1 MNMNINPV
9 EINIKDNRKFG
20 EVAFLVDREDFIK
33 DLIRARKELGIKGL
47 NTYGSDIG
55 WSRSKESI
63 VNGLLKN
70 YHKDLSFRSVL
81 IDAVFYGKVEESKIS
96 DNAYCTIIYPHE
108 VMSDLKRGIAYP
120 ELAIIFSPNTKL
132 EEIKEVYKT
141 QASKLIGEYN
151 KNVLKSKR
159 KTPDTISN
167 IKRDRKWYWQHV
179 NGSSYQKIWEATKVK
194 DRPHD
199 REGVIKAVMQYRKRL
214 AMDI

>member
-96 DNAYCTIIYPHE
+96 DNAYCTIIYP
-108 VMSDLKRGIAYP
+108 
-120 ELAIIFSPNTKL
+120 
-132 EEIKEVYKT
+132 
-141 QASKLIGEYN
+141 
-151 KNVLKSKR
+151 
-159 KTPDTISN
+159 
-167 IKRDRKWYWQHV
+167 
-179 NGSSYQKIWEATKVK
+179 
-194 DRPHD
+194 
-199 REGVIKAVMQYRKRL
+199 
-214 AMDI
+214 

>member
-20 EVAFLVDREDFIK
+20 EV
-33 DLIRARKELGIKGL
+33 
-47 NTYGSDIG
+47 
-55 WSRSKESI
+55 
-63 VNGLLKN
+63 
-70 YHKDLSFRSVL
+70 
-81 IDAVFYGKVEESKIS
+81 
-96 DNAYCTIIYPHE
+96 
-108 VMSDLKRGIAYP
+108 
-120 ELAIIFSPNTKL
+120 AIIFSPNTKL

-199 REGVIKAVMQYRKRL
+199 REGVIKAV
-214 AMDI
+214 